1 MEDNL
6 SLLIQLDVVALELCF
21 LEIMENIYV
30 SETYRYIA
38 SKRKEEIYS
47 SSRIEGTNVN

>member
-1 MEDNL
+1 M
-6 SLLIQLDVVALELCF
+6 VF
-21 LEIMENIYV
+21 LGKYGEHICQF
-30 SETYRYIA
+30 TYRYIA